1 MPVNRKRV
9 QIKSNAGGGGVTR
22 GARFNASGGR
32 AVGQAFKEVSNRAAR
47 HAAEYSRAMAS
58 AAEEEGLALAKAA
71 VFSQDEMGTPQLP
84 PNAAERMGSIARR
97 AYDGAIEERYAHQL
111 TTAVRAQ
118 VGDAHNANLY
128 DMDAFLDDANTRLE
142 AMGENVP
149 EHMQGAFQQISTGV
163 LADQGAQI
171 GRRQGQLAIRNAR
184 DRAPL
189 TVNDAVQ
196 SAVDNVHA
204 GYDDRARM
212 LVDDTLEMIDKTGTE
227 IMSPGDKRDAKKSAL
242 LRVGVARMQQDLDL
256 AEASPAELSR
266 IIADLKLGEDEDL
279 LKYFQHDGVD
289 FDKRE
294 LAGRAANEINSLL
307 GEANR
312 RQRERAAQAQEAGK
326 VAIIREGGARDT
338 QGNRELLDQDLSRR
352 AKIRRKDGNGYRPL
366 TMHDWANME
375 DEERHS
381 LVSLSKDAGF
391 RPESMNQFFRGAMR
405 GDDPELLAAGFEL
418 YRDLR
423 EAPNS
428 RGESGVDLTADLPE
442 KVKEVYGIAEL
453 LHGSGDV
460 GQEGIQEAFGLWNS
474 LKEEGDWS
482 DDKWAKE
489 LYPSIGGGM
498 FSGGALTPDN
508 WQDRLGEYMED
519 ELFSGVTEEPKE
531 REEAMR
537 IFKTYYRAGAGLHGF
552 DEAMEMTRQSMEGR
566 WVETD
571 YMNRRSSYA
580 PEKWYP
586 EPASDGFMDAFWKAD
601 SAVND
606 AIFDFI
612 GIEKGEGIGFGI
624 GSDALTRTR
633 VNTFDMVAHKGIKEL
648 VENHPDPLFREQ
660 YANEGELYIGGRD
673 YLLKPASKGTPPVYH
688 VMMKGDDG
696 TAHPIGTLDVR
707 QKYEDMTKIDVN
719 FRAREDALQERKGE
733 MLVDKFGR
741 NGVDQ
746 MIAEEL
752 IKNPNRDPAEIIE
765 DFWGENFE
773 MGDGE

>member
-9 QIKSNAGGGGVTR
+9 QIKSNAGSGGVTR
-22 GARFNASGGR
+22 GARFSGSGGR
-32 AVGQAFKEVSNRAAR
+32 AVGQAWRELGNRAAR
-47 HAAEYSRAMAS
+47 HAADYSRAMAS

-118 VGDAHNANLY
+118 VADAHSANLY
-128 DMDAFLDDANTRLE
+128 DMDAFLDDANGRLE
-142 AMGENVP
+142 AMAANVP

-171 GRRQGQLAIRNAR
+171 GRRQGQLAISNAR

-189 TVNDAVQ
+189 IVDDAVQ
-196 SAVDNVHA
+196 IAVDNVHA
-204 GYDDRARM
+204 GYGDRAIM
-212 LVDDTLEMIDKTGTE
+212 IVDQIFETIDKTGPE
-227 IMSPGDKRDAKKSAL
+227 IMGPGKKRDAKKSAL
-242 LRVGVARMQQDLDL
+242 LRIGVARMQQDLGL
-256 AEASPAELSR
+256 ADASPAELSR
-266 IIADLKLGEDEDL
+266 IATDLELGEDEEL
-279 LKYFQHDGVD
+279 LKYFQHEGVD

-294 LAGRAANEINSLL
+294 LAARAANEVRQLM

-312 RQRERAAQAQEAGK
+312 RQSEAQALAKEAGQI
-326 VAIIREGGARDT
+326 AIIRAGGARDT
-338 QGNRELLDQDLSRR
+338 QKNRSLLDQDLSRR
-352 AKIRRKDGNGYRPL
+352 AKIRRADGNGYRPL
-366 TMHDWANME
+366 NMYDWANMDAE
-375 DEERHS
+375 QRHS

-391 RPESMNQFFRGAMR
+391 RPESMDKFFRGAMR

-442 KVKEVYGIAEL
+442 KVKEIYGIAEL
-453 LHGSGDV
+453 LHGSGTV
-460 GQEGIQEAFGLWNS
+460 GQEGVQEAFQLWDS

-508 WQDRLGEYMED
+508 WQDRLGETIED
-519 ELFSGVTEEPKE
+519 EIFGDVTAEPKE
-531 REEAMR
+531 REEALR
-537 IFKTYYRAGAGLHGF
+537 IFKTYYRAGAGLYGF
-552 DEAMEMTRQSMEGR
+552 EEAMEMTRQSMEGR

-586 EPASDGFMDAFWKAD
+586 EPGAGGFVDAFWKAD

-606 AIFDFI
+606 ALLDFI
-612 GIEKGEGIGFGI
+612 GIEKGEGVFLGI

-633 VNTFDMVAHKGIKEL
+633 LNTFDMIAHEGIKEM
-648 VENHPDPLFREQ
+648 VENHPDALFREE
-660 YANEGELYIGGRD
+660 YKNDGELYIGGRD

-696 TAHPIGTLDVR
+696 TVHSIGTLDVR
-707 QKYEDMTKIDVN
+707 QKYEDLTKIDVN
-719 FRAREDALQERKGE
+719 FRAREEALQERKGE

-741 NGVDQ
+741 NGIDQ

-752 IKNPNRDPAEIIE
+752 VKNPNRDPADIIE
-765 DFWGENFE
+765 EFWGENFE
-773 MGDGE
+773 MGEGE